1 MAVGSRRRPVLGGA
15 FSTLMLRGLGRGGV
29 FAVFRCVVSGKC
41 AGGGLGGSLAG
52 LLVFFD
58 F

>member
-1 MAVGSRRRPVLGGA
+1 M
-15 FSTLMLRGLGRGGV
+15 GV
-29 FAVFRCVVSGKC
+29 FVVFRCVVSGKC
-41 AGGGLGGSLAG
+41 AGGVLVVVLVG